1 MKYLSKLSRRMASM
15 LCTIYLLASLGG
27 CNLAEPQPISDGLDP
42 EPPSGTPPTVTTPTC
57 DNRPAD
63 YTVAFDTPWNQLPA
77 LQPAISSEGF
87 QYFAGQANT
96 LSTIQANDAPLS
108 PPNVLRIGFPRGA
121 AGGAAPSRWGSRAF
135 PANTGNV
142 YVCAWV
148 RISADYSNNGNVGT
162 KFFFLK
168 DPNNNHFVG
177 FDAPDRDNDA
187 FLMTGLQFAD
197 SRLSNNVGQV
207 STPQDQV
214 GGGRW
219 HKIEVLWEANT
230 PGLRDGRYRQWV
242 DGVLTGQSN
251 QVMWFLSGQ
260 APTYTSIWF
269 DPTFGGGSNR
279 VPHDQWIDMDH
290 LVVALK

>member
-108 PPNVLRIGFPRGA
+108 PPNVLRIGFPAVPQAGPRLRAGARAHSRRTPETFTSARGYE
-121 AGGAAPSRWGSRAF
+121 S
-135 PANTGNV
+135 
-142 YVCAWV
+142 V
-148 RISADYSNNGNVGT
+148 RITRTTGT
-162 KFFFLK
+162 
-168 DPNNNHFVG
+168 
-177 FDAPDRDNDA
+177 
-187 FLMTGLQFAD
+187 
-197 SRLSNNVGQV
+197 S
-207 STPQDQV
+207 
-214 GGGRW
+214 GR
-219 HKIEVLWEANT
+219 
-230 PGLRDGRYRQWV
+230 
-242 DGVLTGQSN
+242 S
-251 QVMWFLSGQ
+251 S
-260 APTYTSIWF
+260 S
-269 DPTFGGGSNR
+269 S
-279 VPHDQWIDMDH
+279 
-290 LVVALK
+290 